1 MALCTTNDSLTTFLP
16 ILCSTTVFVVDFSK
30 MRPITIR
37 CSSMLIYES
46 RFLLNFASSHIFLL
60 IIYFVFVD
68 LYIAAIL
75 RAWFDLSVC
84 VSRIALISSVWQTVA
99 FMICQ
104 CKRLMQF
111 CPQKIVA
118 SLYINNI
125 CWYVVWEQF
134 STPERK
140 NMIILELLIM
150 YLKDMN

>member
-1 MALCTTNDSLTTFLP
+1 MHIFFLVVTHSEPFSWIFCSTNQPGTSRFSCLVGLEAWKLPTYFKIVLKSSHWVALCTTNDSLTTFLP

-84 VSRIALISSVWQTVA
+84 VKD
-99 FMICQ
+99 C
-104 CKRLMQF
+104 
-111 CPQKIVA
+111 
-118 SLYINNI
+118 IN
-125 CWYVVWEQF
+125 
-134 STPERK
+134 
-140 NMIILELLIM
+140 
-150 YLKDMN
+150 

>member
-84 VSRIALISSVWQTVA
+84 VKD
-99 FMICQ
+99 C
-104 CKRLMQF
+104 
-111 CPQKIVA
+111 
-118 SLYINNI
+118 IN
-125 CWYVVWEQF
+125 
-134 STPERK
+134 
-140 NMIILELLIM
+140 
-150 YLKDMN
+150 

>member
-111 CPQKIVA
+111 CPQKIEWPPFILIIYVDMWFENS
-118 SLYINNI
+118 SLLQKGKI
-125 CWYVVWEQF
+125 WLF
-134 STPERK
+134 
-140 NMIILELLIM
+140 
-150 YLKDMN
+150 